1 MNVCFWH
8 KAGMLT
14 AARNIRESGHGD
26 CSAKFLL
33 MNQSGRRSCFQ
44 RLRRNTVEQ
53 MPRLWLEIT
62 RPIRPVVLSSN
73 QITKPSAGT
82 TTFRA
87 FAN

>member
-33 MNQSGRRSCFQ
+33 MTQSGRRSCFQ
-44 RLRRNTVEQ
+44 RLRCNAVEQ

-73 QITKPSAGT
+73 QITKPGAGT